1 MTGEAG
7 AALPPVLRVLTEA
20 GAGAWAVGG
29 GVRDALL
36 GRPVTDVDVAI
47 DGDAGAAAAR
57 LSAAAGGAQR
67 FRLSPAFG
75 SWRVQGGDLPV
86 TVDITPLQGSSLEE
100 DLSRRDLTVNAIA
113 LPVAGGVPVDPHGG
127 RADLAARR
135 LRLVSP
141 GALAADP
148 VRLLRL
154 VRFAGQLGF
163 AIADETA
170 ARARADAH
178 RLWDAPGE
186 RLRDEL
192 VRILQLEAAWRAVR
206 TLDDLGVLGV
216 LVPELEQ
223 SRGLEQSPYHSK
235 DVLGHTLEVVRHADE
250 ITRDPAIAFPGSAD
264 GVAAMLAE
272 PLADGLSAGRALL
285 LPALLHDMAKPA
297 TRGELPGGRVT
308 FMGHDRLGAEM
319 AEALCRRLRTST
331 RLREYTASLVRWHLP
346 LGFAVRQAPLSIR
359 QIHRYLTATGP
370 WAGEVI
376 VLTVAD
382 RLATDGPR
390 TSKAQIDRHL
400 ALAREVM
407 RVHLARRAAGPVRPP
422 LAGDELAARLGR
434 EPGPW
439 LGELMEALQEE
450 VVAGAVRDEATAVAF
465 GRRWVAGA
473 VPPRATPGIWAAP
486 PVPPGQPAGGSA

>member
-1 MTGEAG
+1 MSTEA
-7 AALPPVLRVLTEA
+7 AASLPKVLGVLTEGGVA
-20 GAGAWAVGG
+20 AWAVGG

-36 GRPVTDVDVAI
+36 GRPVTDVDVAV
-47 DGDAGAAAAR
+47 AGNAAAAAAR
-57 LSAAAGGAQR
+57 LAAAAGGAQR

-75 SWRVQGGDLPV
+75 SWRVQGGDLEV
-86 TVDITPLQGSSLEE
+86 TVDITPLQGATLEE

-113 LPVAGGVPVDPHGG
+113 VPLGGGAPVDPHGG

-163 AIADETA
+163 DITQEA
-170 ARARADAH
+170 AAQARTDAH

-192 VRILQLEAAWRAVR
+192 IRILELDGAWRAIR
-206 TLDDLGVLGV
+206 ALDDVGVLGV
-216 LVPELEQ
+216 LVPELEA

-235 DVLGHTLEVVRHADE
+235 DVLGHTLEVVRYADE
-250 ITRDPAIAFPGSAD
+250 ITRDPAIAFPGSAA
-264 GVAAMLAE
+264 GVAEMLAE

-285 LPALLHDMAKPA
+285 VPALLHDMAKPA
-297 TRGELPGGRVT
+297 TRGELPDGRVT

-319 AEALCRRLRTST
+319 ADALCRRLRTSA
-331 RLREYTASLVRWHLP
+331 RLREYTCSLVRWHLP
-346 LGFAVRQAPLSIR
+346 LGFAVRQAPLSLR

-390 TSKAQIDRHL
+390 TTQTQIDRHL
-400 ALAREVM
+400 ALAREIM

-422 LAGDELAARLGR
+422 LAGDALARALGR

-439 LGELMEALQEE
+439 LGDLMEALQEE
-450 VVAGAVRDEATAVAF
+450 VVAGAVRDETTAIAF
-465 GRRWVAGA
+465 GRRWVAGQ
-473 VPPRATPGIWAAP
+473 VPPRATPGIWSAP
-486 PVPPGQPAGGSA
+486 PQPSAGSA